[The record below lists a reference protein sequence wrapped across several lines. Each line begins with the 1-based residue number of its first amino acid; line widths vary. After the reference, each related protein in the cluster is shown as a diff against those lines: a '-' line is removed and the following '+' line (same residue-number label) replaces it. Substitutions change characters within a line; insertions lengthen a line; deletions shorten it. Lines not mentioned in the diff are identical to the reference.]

1 MSSNDEDGPKY
12 AYLRILN
19 DNWPAVMRALGVDNH
34 SKRGLRVQ
42 GGQTLFELSILANS
56 KKTDAESKAART
68 FFSFWR
74 KRLTKAMGPLTKSEK
89 LKAKLAN
96 DAKTLTAEEKA
107 ELVALLQE

>member
-19 DNWPAVMRALGVDNH
+19 DDWPAVMRALGVDNP

-42 GGQTLFELSILANS
+42 GGKTLFELARL
-56 KKTDAESKAART
+56 AESKTKSAEAQIARD
-68 FFSFWR
+68 FFSCWR
-74 KRLTKAMGPLTKSEK
+74 IRLSKAMGPLTAGEK
-89 LKAKLAN
+89 LKAKLKN